1 MNRSV
6 TAITLAVLATAGCSA
21 AGNSGESEDTGSAD
35 ISVLT
40 LEVGSCLND
49 VDQPIAQEMTEIPSV
64 PCSEPHQS
72 EVYAEVVV
80 DDASFPGVDAV
91 AALASEACEAEF
103 ARFMGLPYDES
114 TLSFH
119 FYYPTQSSWAVGD
132 RSVFCVVYDPAGD
145 SEGTLANSQ
154 R

>member
-1 MNRSV
+1 MNRSL
-6 TAITLAVLATAGCSA
+6 TAIALAALATAGCST
-21 AGNSGESEDTGSAD
+21 AGEASESEKPGSAD

-64 PCSEPHQS
+64 PCSDPHQS
-72 EVYAEVVV
+72 EVYAEVMV
-80 DDASFPGVDAV
+80 DDPSFPGVDAV
-91 AALASEACEAEF
+91 AAFASEACEAEF
-103 ARFMGLPYDES
+103 GKFIGLPYDES

-132 RSVFCVVYDPAGD
+132 RSVFCVVYDPAGE